1 MRSRTDESF
10 FSSNGATLQRLDGVT
25 LQEDVEH
32 LIAIAGQLFSAIERQ
47 IHSIEESLALVVKD
61 HGEATGQTVL
71 KEHFI
76 RVAAN
81 LNASLQEIAIR
92 LEERTERLSLLEH
105 SRINYN
111 D

>member
-1 MRSRTDESF
+1 MLSRTDESLS
-10 FSSNGATLQRLDGVT
+10 SSNGATLQRTDGAT
-25 LQEDVEH
+25 LQEDVER

-47 IHSIEESLALVVKD
+47 IHSIEESLAVVVKE

-81 LNASLQEIAIR
+81 LNTSLQEIAVR
-92 LEERTERLSLLEH
+92 LEERTERLSLLDH
-105 SRINYN
+105 SRVNYN